1 MSKKTEMI
9 EKDIELCDELIKK
22 NYASEDDVKCLVSKY
37 RKIDNDFGKEL
48 HNYIKTINHS
58 NNEIKNII
66 IIKSELEAL
75 LMLDDIR
82 EKDNIKREIQLPEI
96 NIYNTI
102 NNNISV
108 LSNAEIEK
116 IINTDLDIDD
126 TEKKELLNKLDE
138 ITELQRSN
146 APKKEKWK
154 KAKIIISFLI
164 DKGADIFIMYLP
176 KIIAAIQG
184 GING

>member
-9 EKDIELCDELIKK
+9 EKDIKLCEELIRK
-22 NYASEDDVKCLVSKY
+22 NFASEDDVKCLVSKY
-37 RKIDNDFGKEL
+37 RKIDNNFGKEL
-48 HNYIKTINHS
+48 HNYVKTINHS
-58 NNEIKNII
+58 NNEIKNIV

-75 LMLDDIR
+75 LMLDDVI
-82 EKDNIKREIQLPEI
+82 EDKSKTEIQIPNI
-96 NIYNTI
+96 NIYNNI

-108 LSNAEIEK
+108 LSNNEIEK
-116 IINTDLDIDD
+116 IINNSLNINDS
-126 TEKKELLNKLDE
+126 EKKELLNKLDE
-138 ITELQRSN
+138 ITELEKSN
-146 APKKEKWK
+146 ASKSEKWK
-154 KAKIIISFLI
+154 KAEVIIAFLI

>member
-1 MSKKTEMI
+1 MI
-9 EKDIELCDELIKK
+9 EKDIKLCDELIKK
-22 NYASEDDVKCLVSKY
+22 NFASEDDVKCLVSKY
-37 RKIDNDFGKEL
+37 RKIDNTFGKEL
-48 HNYIKTINHS
+48 HNYVKTINHS

-75 LMLDDIR
+75 LMLDGIT
-82 EKDNIKREIQLPEI
+82 EDNSKAEIQLPNI
-96 NIYNTI
+96 NFYNTI

-116 IINTDLDIDD
+116 IINDNPEIEDS
-126 TEKKELLNKLDE
+126 EKKELLNKLDE
-138 ITELQRSN
+138 ITELQKSN
-146 APKKEKWK
+146 ATKQEKWK
-154 KAKIIISFLI
+154 KAKTIIAFLI

>member
-9 EKDIELCDELIKK
+9 EKDIKLCEELISKK
-22 NYASEDDVKCLVSKY
+22 FASEDDVKCLVSKY
-37 RKIDNDFGKEL
+37 RKIDSNFGREL
-48 HNYIKTINHS
+48 HNYVKTINHS

-75 LMLDDIR
+75 LMLDDIT
-82 EKDNIKREIQLPEI
+82 EDNSKTEIQLPNI

-116 IINTDLDIDD
+116 IINNDLEIDD
-126 TEKKELLNKLDE
+126 YEKRELLNKLDE
-138 ITELQRSN
+138 ITELQKSN
-146 APKKEKWK
+146 EPKKEKWR
-154 KAKIIISFLI
+154 KAKVIIAFLI

-184 GING
+184 GK